1 MPEVVCKNNFYY
13 RKYWQETDSK
23 CEMLC
28 VIREELEEK
37 YHMAIVV
44 MSTFYVDNE
53 LRYRFDILMDL
64 DDDLRNFKGD
74 MGYVCLCHSPLR
86 L

>member
-1 MPEVVCKNNFYY
+1 
-13 RKYWQETDSK
+13 
-23 CEMLC
+23 
-28 VIREELEEK
+28 
-37 YHMAIVV
+37 MAIVV
-44 MSTFYVDNE
+44 MSTFFVDNE
-53 LRYRFDILMDL
+53 LRYRFDILLDL

>member
-1 MPEVVCKNNFYY
+1 MA
-13 RKYWQETDSK
+13 ETESK
-23 CEMLC
+23 SEMQS
-28 VIREELEEK
+28 VIREEFEEK

-53 LRYRFDILMDL
+53 LKYRFDILMDL
-64 DDDLRNFKGD
+64 DDDLRKFKGD